1 MIMSETSISLFPE
14 FLDPDYPQSV
24 ENESRNDLADTIRS
38 TLDPVFRDI
47 RKAPDLAKEQA
58 DWTGH
63 EGDYLSLIDRARMA
77 LGTMAAS
84 CWYGMLDEN
93 NPYIRKDVGILRG
106 VLRAAAAHKD
116 GLIRYLDRQ
125 VEVYDKQSR
134 LPVTRG
140 KSAAE
145 LARELAAGNRIER
158 SIYTLSDVLCDLEG
172 HSPASRNEMLDEFYT
187 SKDRLTAAF
196 VRTAEKEQ
204 AVSGKVPGIDRIQM
218 EKGWYDHN
226 LLLSV
231 PDGQGQE
238 LTVRTH
244 IRGLEDFSVTELD
257 AAHLAKADRDAR
269 AREITKALTPRLE
282 EALRGGLT
290 LPACV
295 GLMRETARADAD
307 LAFLGAK
314 APEPYQKARVRLAAA
329 FVPLAE
335 KAIAG
340 SSRGTMN
347 RDLSDRETGDKNVRA
362 QFLDVRPQFLSSDLA
377 ETYNLRGQDGVRFA
391 GRISGIRGVR
401 DLSWN
406 KETYDIALCDPA
418 QPRKTEAILSVPTG
432 DLVRQAAEQGI
443 GWKRLVG
450 LAERYSG
457 PFIDVRLT
465 AEAER
470 RVEEKTS
477 SDLDAAAW
485 NLWNRIEDREH
496 RAPDMGLQI
505 DSRNFGDCYTISGY
519 ENIGRTE
526 ETAGPGEIGEEE
538 PGYQAYGGD
547 AR

>member
-1 MIMSETSISLFPE
+1 MSETSISLFPE

-47 RKAPDLAKEQA
+47 RKALDLAEEQA

-106 VLRAAAAHKD
+106 VLQAAAAHKD

-125 VEVYDKQSR
+125 VEAYDKQSR

-244 IRGLEDFSVTELD
+244 IRGLEDFGVTELD

-391 GRISGIRGVR
+391 GRISGIRAAKKQEIRNEWILLVSTSVLQTFRKSARENAEIRGL
-401 DLSWN
+401 LSSQARN
-406 KETYDIALCDPA
+406 RGIPA
-418 QPRKTEAILSVPTG
+418 
-432 DLVRQAAEQGI
+432 
-443 GWKRLVG
+443 
-450 LAERYSG
+450 
-457 PFIDVRLT
+457 
-465 AEAER
+465 
-470 RVEEKTS
+470 
-477 SDLDAAAW
+477 
-485 NLWNRIEDREH
+485 
-496 RAPDMGLQI
+496 
-505 DSRNFGDCYTISGY
+505 
-519 ENIGRTE
+519 
-526 ETAGPGEIGEEE
+526 EI
-538 PGYQAYGGD
+538 
-547 AR
+547 RFFVSL